1 MGMLTWVPADPPH
14 PHVSSSPPAVMAAL
28 CFHPAV
34 TFIND
39 DLTTS
44 GSLHSTVVSGQWM
57 QPLCLG
63 TS

>member
-1 MGMLTWVPADPPH
+1 MLTWVPADPPH

-44 GSLHSTVVSGQWM
+44 GDLLKPVIPGQ
-57 QPLCLG
+57 
-63 TS
+63 